1 MSKKVL
7 THLEISRYADVV
19 GHMTRGIF
27 SKTEN
32 ADLKAAGFYLVTD
45 NKTGRVVFRFYVAP
59 NQRRNTGANR
69 TIMRITKREHVP
81 SAMVALL
88 DSATFYFVAHDKIK
102 NLFGLPNFSDSLF
115 ESAIQLK
122 FGAGENYTDWNRALN
137 DMYEFE
143 FQPY

>member
-1 MSKKVL
+1 MKKQL
-7 THLEISRYADVV
+7 THLDICRYADAV
-19 GHMTRGIF
+19 GHMTRGVF
-27 SKTEN
+27 QKEEG
-32 ADLKAAGFYLVTD
+32 ADLKAPGFHLVVD

-59 NQRRNTGANR
+59 NQRRKTGANR
-69 TIMRITKREHVP
+69 TILRITRREHEP

-88 DSATFYFVAHDKIK
+88 DSATFYFVPHDRIK
-102 NLFGLPNFSDSLF
+102 NLFGLHDHHDSMF

-122 FGAGENYTDWNRALN
+122 FGDGENYTEYNRILN